1 MGQWNKSLYFT
12 FDNVDS
18 RKYKLAML
26 DVKEDGEVVKFG
38 LDRDVIEE
46 ENSLS
51 DTPFFVRVKNKS
63 VEIKMELV
71 KCSDSLIPQTFND
84 KELRDIRRWL
94 FKNKFRPLVVEG
106 KCYHVIFEKM
116 GEKKEYG
123 SSRQGYLTL
132 TARIQ
137 DGYSHKK
144 YVLTSSPN
152 VKGEKIEELQNTSD
166 VDKITYLNM
175 NITQLSDTKEDIKI
189 KNLSNGDEIVVKNV
203 AKNDNFVILSRD
215 MEIYNLKNEE
225 DDTMFNNTTYNNHFI
240 TLRYGKNRIKCT
252 GNFKI
257 TFSFDVLGQ
266 L

>member
-1 MGQWNKSLYFT
+1 MGQWNKNLYFT
-12 FDNVDS
+12 FDNIDS
-18 RKYKLAML
+18 RKFKLAML

-38 LDRDVIEE
+38 LDRESVEE

-71 KCSDSLIPQTFND
+71 KCSDSLIPQTFSD

-94 FKNKFRPLVVEG
+94 FKSMYKPLVVEG
-106 KCYHVIFEKM
+106 KCYHVLFTN
-116 GEKKEYG
+116 GVKKEYG
-123 SSRQGYLTL
+123 TSRQGYLTL
-132 TARIQ
+132 TAKIQ

-144 YVLTSSPN
+144 YVLTSDPH
-152 VKGEKIEELQNTSD
+152 VKGEKIEELHNTSD
-166 VDKITYLNM
+166 VDKVTYLNM

-189 KNLSNGDEIVVKNV
+189 KNLSNGDEITVKNV
-203 AKNDNFVILSRD
+203 AKNDNFVILSEG
-215 MEIYNLKNEE
+215 MEAYNLKDEE
-225 DDTMFNNTTYNNHFI
+225 DTEIINNTTFNNHFI

-257 TFSFDVLGQ
+257 TFSFDILGQ

>member
-1 MGQWNKSLYFT
+1 MAQWNKNLYFT

-18 RKYKLAML
+18 RKFKLAML

-38 LDRDVIEE
+38 LDRESIEE

-71 KCSDSLIPQTFND
+71 KCSDSLIPQTFSD
-84 KELRDIRRWL
+84 DELKKIRRWL
-94 FKNKFRPLVVEG
+94 YKSEYKPLTVEG
-106 KCYHVIFEKM
+106 KTYWVLFM
-116 GEKKEYG
+116 LGDKKEYG
-123 SSRQGYLTL
+123 TTRLGYLSL
-132 TARIQ
+132 TAKIL

-144 YVLTSSPN
+144 YVLNDSK
-152 VKGEKIEELQNTSD
+152 VKGEKVEELHNTSD
-166 VDKITYLNM
+166 VDRTTYLNM

-189 KNLSNGDEIVVKNV
+189 KNLSNGDEITVKNV

-252 GNFKI
+252 GNFKV
-257 TFSFDVLGQ
+257 TFSFDILGQ